1 MSNVPESEVIKAV
14 SCEIPL
20 GESVLDAYML
30 PDGEKRFGIEKAG
43 ICLGYTER
51 WFYNRTKRQSKW
63 LKSLHAIGFTGA
75 QVELRVIRQHED
87 KALRGSSSA
96 KTISLRDFV
105 KVITYEAVSERN
117 LKAIILLAA
126 FAETGLEKVLE
137 DAFAGRSIEF
147 LLEKIVHYSKWT
159 YEELEEVLQ
168 YNREEVRA
176 LYPWGGRELSS
187 RTNPNLTLEKVEI
200 LPHREPTDL

>member
-1 MSNVPESEVIKAV
+1 MSDAPESEVIKAV

-30 PDGEKRFGIEKAG
+30 PDGEKRFGIEKTG

-63 LKSLHAIGFTGA
+63 LKALHSIGFTGA
-75 QVELRVIRQHED
+75 QVEIRVIRQHED
-87 KALRGSSSA
+87 RTVRGASIA
-96 KTISLRDFV
+96 KTISSRDFV

-159 YEELEEVLQ
+159 YEELEGVLQ

-176 LYPWGGRELSS
+176 LYAWNGRELSS
-187 RTNPNLTLEKVEI
+187 RTNP
-200 LPHREPTDL
+200 DF